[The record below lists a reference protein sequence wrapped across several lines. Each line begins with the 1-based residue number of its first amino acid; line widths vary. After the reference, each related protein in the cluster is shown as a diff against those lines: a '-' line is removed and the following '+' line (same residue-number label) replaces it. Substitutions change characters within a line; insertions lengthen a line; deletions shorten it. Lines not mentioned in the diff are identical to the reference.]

1 MRIITLLAVLPLVG
15 IVTVL
20 PATQPPPAHT
30 ETVIVITLD
39 GVRWQEVFCGVDPAI
54 ATAAGMRPDMMLSAS
69 ELMPNLHALAMMGAT
84 HGSPGTNPMLASGT
98 PFSLPGY
105 MEIFTGVRDVGC
117 DANDC
122 GPVTKRTFLDAAR
135 DRSMRDEDV
144 AVFASWDRYERAVAA
159 APERIVISSGRHG
172 GGASRDKLTG
182 QVRAMTDVA
191 ALAGCEDVD
200 LCGATGTPPGPPRC
214 TATSRL
220 ESSTE
225 DYRPDAD
232 TATIALAYFTT
243 EHPLVLV
250 VGLGDTDEYAHAGD
264 YPSYLRA
271 MREADGVIGT
281 LRDAAP
287 PYTSIIVTTDHGR
300 GALGARGWRYHG
312 GSDLASARVWM
323 VASGGA
329 VERTTDG
336 GATHLA
342 HVAPI
347 IRTILAL

>member
-1 MRIITLLAVLPLVG
+1 MLLHLG
-15 IVTVL
+15 
-20 PATQPPPAHT
+20 
-30 ETVIVITLD
+30 
-39 GVRWQEVFCGVDPAI
+39 
-54 ATAAGMRPDMMLSAS
+54 
-69 ELMPNLHALAMMGAT
+69 
-84 HGSPGTNPMLASGT
+84 
-98 PFSLPGY
+98 
-105 MEIFTGVRDVGC
+105 
-117 DANDC
+117 
-122 GPVTKRTFLDAAR
+122 
-135 DRSMRDEDV
+135 
-144 AVFASWDRYERAVAA
+144 
-159 APERIVISSGRHG
+159 SGRHG

-182 QVRAMTDVA
+182 LARVMADAT

-200 LCGATGTPPGPPRC
+200 LCGATGIPQGPPRC
-214 TATSRL
+214 TATPRL

-232 TATIALAYFTT
+232 TAAIALAYFIA

-281 LRDAAP
+281 LRAAAP

-300 GALGARGWRYHG
+300 GVLGARGWRYHG

-329 VERTTDG
+329 VERTADG

-342 HVAPI
+342 HVAAV
-347 IRTILAL
+347 IRAILAL